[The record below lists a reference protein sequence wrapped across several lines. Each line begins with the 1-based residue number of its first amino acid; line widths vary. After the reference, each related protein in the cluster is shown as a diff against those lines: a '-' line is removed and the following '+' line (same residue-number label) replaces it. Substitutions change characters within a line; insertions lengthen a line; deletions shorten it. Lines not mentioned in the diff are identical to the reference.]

1 MIKPKLALKGSGAV
15 SLNLV
20 LPLVLTSQEVF
31 NRSCP
36 PHPLRPPC
44 LHLYNLLKTS
54 SISNRK
60 VSTVDKSYNEPLC
73 HLLKI

>member
-20 LPLVLTSQEVF
+20 LLLVLTSQEVL

-36 PHPLRPPC
+36 PAPLRPPC
-44 LHLYNLLKTS
+44 LQLYNLLKTS
-54 SISNRK
+54 SMSKRK
-60 VSTVDKSYNEPLC
+60 VSTVGKSYNEPLC